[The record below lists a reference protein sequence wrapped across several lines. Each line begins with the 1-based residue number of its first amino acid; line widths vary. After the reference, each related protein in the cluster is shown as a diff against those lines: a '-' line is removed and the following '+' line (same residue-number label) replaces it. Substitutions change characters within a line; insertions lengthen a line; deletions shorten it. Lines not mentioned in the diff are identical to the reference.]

1 MATSNGYTRP
11 QLADDTHF
19 DVSHGRHP
27 VIDCILSAKGDT
39 FVTNSCNFAS
49 SPLAIITGPNMGGK
63 STFLRQN
70 ALLAI
75 MAQSG
80 SFVPAQRAAIGIV
93 DAVFTRIGAADDLAR
108 DRSTFMLEME
118 ETASI
123 LRHAT
128 PRSLIIMDEVGR
140 GTAADEGLALAI
152 GIAKK
157 IHRIGCRCL
166 FATHY
171 TQLPQHLLLDENDS
185 TASSRV
191 QCWRTS
197 VTEDGEGGI
206 VVIPRIVPGISE
218 QSFAIPIA
226 RLAGIV
232 IAISASRHSRGSPVR
247 SCKTTRIHPKQAQI
261 NALWG
266 HIVSFFCFIVLASRR
281 QPVGCPLS
289 ASNNI

>member
-1 MATSNGYTRP
+1 M
-11 QLADDTHF
+11 
-19 DVSHGRHP
+19 
-27 VIDCILSAKGDT
+27 
-39 FVTNSCNFAS
+39 TNSCSLAA

-70 ALLAI
+70 ALLAV

-80 SFVPAQRAAIGIV
+80 SFVPAQSAAIGIV
-93 DAVFTRIGAADDLAR
+93 DAVFTRIGAADDLTR

-128 PRSLIIMDEVGR
+128 PRSLILMDEVGR

-152 GIAKK
+152 GIAKRMQ
-157 IHRIGCRCL
+157 RIGCRCL

-171 TQLPQHLLLDENDS
+171 TQLPQRLLLGEDNS
-185 TASSRV
+185 SSSRV

-197 VTEDGEGGI
+197 VAEDGEGGI
-206 VVIPRIVPGISE
+206 VVIPRIVPGVSE

-226 RLAGIV
+226 RLAGTTGV
-232 IAISASRHSRGSPVR
+232 VTSRHSRGCPAR
-247 SCKTTRIHPKQAQI
+247 SRQAARGNPKQPQI
-261 NALWG
+261 NMHCG
-266 HIVSFFCFIVLASRR
+266 DTCFLLLCCSLAGSRCG
-281 QPVGCPLS
+281 GCQMHRTSCRLFRLAN
-289 ASNNI
+289 ASSRSPRPFPGRFRR